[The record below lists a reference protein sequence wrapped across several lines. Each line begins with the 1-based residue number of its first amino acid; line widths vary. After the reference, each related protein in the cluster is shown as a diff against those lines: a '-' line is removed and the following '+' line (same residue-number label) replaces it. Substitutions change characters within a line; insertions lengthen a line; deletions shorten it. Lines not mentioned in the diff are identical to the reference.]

1 MYLQNSKGKIF
12 FKSRDQIYSIKMK
25 KTFQKCFIDIF
36 SFITSTCIAL
46 AIRTLSNLCC
56 KSKILNT
63 EEKVNNSVKNDT
75 VKKNEDLTKHF

>member
-1 MYLQNSKGKIF
+1 
-12 FKSRDQIYSIKMK
+12 MK

-36 SFITSTCIAL
+36 TFITSTCIAL
-46 AIRTLSNLCC
+46 AIRTFNNLCC